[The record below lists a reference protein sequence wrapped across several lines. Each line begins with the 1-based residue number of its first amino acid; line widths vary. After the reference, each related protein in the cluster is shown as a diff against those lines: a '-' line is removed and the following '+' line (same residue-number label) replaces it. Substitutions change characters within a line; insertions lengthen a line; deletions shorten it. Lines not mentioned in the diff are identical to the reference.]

1 MKFANRKQITVLM
14 SLLLIML
21 IVVAGCTKP
30 APPVTP
36 DPPPVDT
43 PAEPVTEEPTVET
56 EEPIVETPA
65 EPEDTEEPVV
75 ETPAEPEESDEPEL
89 PMLEIT
95 EQPSGGMGY
104 EVLRSKDVSD
114 IITGT
119 PWTEDFTADT
129 LPVFLNN
136 AHLNEDATPTD
147 ELLELMQQQ
156 LIKVAKGFG
165 VTVNPEDIVVSV
177 NESQPY
183 PNALVS
189 YSDEAYRFETNML
202 VETTVQPIIPIDL
215 PPEYTFPGIVTKEQ
229 QEALAEYLKQ
239 EHADWIGLDSPVTII
254 SGGDYTTEE
263 VQLYHLGFYEDSSD
277 ETEALLNFH
286 FQKANFSTNDAGQLF
301 HIRIFNTNLSN
312 PLGDYPVITPE
323 EAEEMLLAGRY
334 FTTVPEDPPTAET
347 VRGVTLVYRNFLSE
361 TSFLPYYRFLVELP
375 NETIGDMLAFGAYY
389 VPAVEEQ
396 FISNLP

>member
-14 SLLLIML
+14 SMLLIML
-21 IVVAGCTKP
+21 IFVAGCTKP

-36 DPPPVDT
+36 DPAPVDT
-43 PAEPVTEEPTVET
+43 PAEPVTEEPPVET
-56 EEPIVETPA
+56 EEPVVETPD
-65 EPEDTEEPVV
+65 EPEETEEPVV

-104 EVLRSKDVSD
+104 EVLRAKDVSV

-129 LPVFLNN
+129 LPVFQNN

-156 LIKVAKGFG
+156 LIKVANGFG
-165 VTVNPEDIVVSV
+165 VTISPEVIVVSV

-215 PPEYTFPGIVTKEQ
+215 PPEYTFPGIVTK
-229 QEALAEYLKQ
+229 
-239 EHADWIGLDSPVTII
+239 
-254 SGGDYTTEE
+254 
-263 VQLYHLGFYEDSSD
+263 
-277 ETEALLNFH
+277 
-286 FQKANFSTNDAGQLF
+286 
-301 HIRIFNTNLSN
+301 
-312 PLGDYPVITPE
+312 
-323 EAEEMLLAGRY
+323 
-334 FTTVPEDPPTAET
+334 
-347 VRGVTLVYRNFLSE
+347 
-361 TSFLPYYRFLVELP
+361 
-375 NETIGDMLAFGAYY
+375 
-389 VPAVEEQ
+389 
-396 FISNLP
+396 